1 MGIGIRVK
9 YKNVN
14 AKILSRFN
22 TMDIDINSLIQ
33 IIWIIIPAYIAN
45 GTPVVVAKL
54 LSSRNI
60 IRHPI
65 DFGKIFIDG
74 RRVLG
79 DSKSWEGLLSGIIA
93 GLITSL
99 LQYFI
104 EDSSIVIVRG
114 FILSIGAMAGDI
126 IGAFIKRRIGLKP
139 GEPLPIVDQLMFIV
153 IALSLAISLNLI
165 KITLVQFIFVLLLTF
180 FLHIITNYIA
190 YKLNLKDVPW

>member
-1 MGIGIRVK
+1 
-9 YKNVN
+9 
-14 AKILSRFN
+14 
-22 TMDIDINSLIQ
+22 MDIDINNLMY
-33 IIWIIIPAYIAN
+33 IIWMIIPAYIAN

>member
-1 MGIGIRVK
+1 
-9 YKNVN
+9 
-14 AKILSRFN
+14 
-22 TMDIDINSLIQ
+22 MDIDINNLIH

-45 GTPVVVAKL
+45 GTPVVVSKL
-54 LSSRNI
+54 LSLRNI
-60 IRHPI
+60 ARHPI

-99 LQYFI
+99 IQYLI
-104 EDSSIVIVRG
+104 EGSSIVIVRG

-139 GEPLPIVDQLMFIV
+139 GESLPIVDQLMFVI
-153 IALSLAISLNLI
+153 IALSLAILFNLI
-165 KITLVQFIFVLLLTF
+165 RITLIQFIFVLLLTF
-180 FLHIITNYIA
+180 LLHITTNYIA